1 MTDIHAD
8 RILIL
13 DFGSQ
18 YTQLIARRVRELG
31 VYCEIHPWDAGDA
44 AVREFDPKG
53 IILSGGPESVTV
65 AGAPAAPAAVFELGV
80 PVLGI
85 CYGMQ
90 LLAQELGGR
99 VERAGRAEY
108 GKALLTRHEGPLFR
122 GLEGE
127 VQVWMSHQDAV
138 TAPPPGWRGVAET
151 EENPVA
157 AIASPDGRAYGVQ
170 FHPEVAHTPK
180 GMQILENFL
189 ELAGVKRDWTPE
201 HVLEELLREVRE
213 RAGKDRVLLAV
224 SGGVDSSVAAL
235 LLKEAGYEVVGAMMR
250 FWPDLPPPSLEAGKP
265 RAWESCC
272 TPDAAYEARR
282 VADRLG
288 IPFYL
293 LDYREVFEEE
303 IISPFL
309 QDYAQGRTPNP
320 CARCNTFVKFGALLK
335 QARRLGLDY
344 VATGHYVR
352 KEGLALLRGLDPH
365 KDQTY
370 FLWGTPKEALP
381 HLLFPVGGLT
391 KPEVRALAEKAGLPT
406 ARRPES
412 QNLCFVAGDLKGFL
426 KERLKPRPGP
436 LVDALTGEVVGEHE
450 GASLYTLGQRKGLGL
465 YKTHLER
472 YVVGVD
478 PERNVVYVGPKEAC
492 YFEGLEGEGL
502 NLLAELPEE
511 VEVQVRYRTPPVRA
525 KVESLSPLRLRFAHP
540 VFAVTPGQS
549 AVFYRGERLLG
560 GAVIRR
566 GLYNL
571 AGLEDP
577 RALTFS

>member
-1 MTDIHAD
+1 M
-8 RILIL
+8 
-13 DFGSQ
+13 
-18 YTQLIARRVRELG
+18 
-31 VYCEIHPWDAGDA
+31 
-44 AVREFDPKG
+44 K
-53 IILSGGPESVTV
+53 
-65 AGAPAAPAAVFELGV
+65 
-80 PVLGI
+80 
-85 CYGMQ
+85 
-90 LLAQELGGR
+90 
-99 VERAGRAEY
+99 
-108 GKALLTRHEGPLFR
+108 
-122 GLEGE
+122 
-127 VQVWMSHQDAV
+127 
-138 TAPPPGWRGVAET
+138 
-151 EENPVA
+151 
-157 AIASPDGRAYGVQ
+157 
-170 FHPEVAHTPK
+170 
-180 GMQILENFL
+180 
-189 ELAGVKRDWTPE
+189 
-201 HVLEELLREVRE
+201 
-213 RAGKDRVLLAV
+213 RVLVAM

-436 LVDALTGEVVGEHE
+436 LVDALP
-450 GASLYTLGQRKGLGL
+450 GAGSTRGQASTPWARGRASGFTRPTWSGTWWGWTPRGTWSTWAPRRPATLRAWKG
-465 YKTHLER
+465 KASTSSPSFPR
-472 YVVGVD
+472 RWRSRCATAR
-478 PERNVVYVGPKEAC
+478 PPCGP
-492 YFEGLEGEGL
+492 
-502 NLLAELPEE
+502 
-511 VEVQVRYRTPPVRA
+511 RW
-525 KVESLSPLRLRFAHP
+525 SP
-540 VFAVTPGQS
+540 
-549 AVFYRGERLLG
+549 
-560 GAVIRR
+560 
-566 GLYNL
+566 
-571 AGLEDP
+571 
-577 RALTFS
+577 

>member
-1 MTDIHAD
+1 M
-8 RILIL
+8 
-13 DFGSQ
+13 
-18 YTQLIARRVRELG
+18 
-31 VYCEIHPWDAGDA
+31 
-44 AVREFDPKG
+44 K
-53 IILSGGPESVTV
+53 
-65 AGAPAAPAAVFELGV
+65 
-80 PVLGI
+80 
-85 CYGMQ
+85 
-90 LLAQELGGR
+90 
-99 VERAGRAEY
+99 
-108 GKALLTRHEGPLFR
+108 
-122 GLEGE
+122 
-127 VQVWMSHQDAV
+127 
-138 TAPPPGWRGVAET
+138 
-151 EENPVA
+151 
-157 AIASPDGRAYGVQ
+157 
-170 FHPEVAHTPK
+170 
-180 GMQILENFL
+180 
-189 ELAGVKRDWTPE
+189 
-201 HVLEELLREVRE
+201 
-213 RAGKDRVLLAV
+213 RVLVAM

-352 KEGLALLRGLDPH
+352 KEGEALLRGLDPR

-472 YVVGVD
+472 YVVDVD

-492 YFEGLEGEGL
+492 YWGGLEGEAE

-525 KVESLSPLRLRFAHP
+525 KVESLKPLRLRFQSP

-549 AVFYRGERLLG
+549 AVFYQGERLLG